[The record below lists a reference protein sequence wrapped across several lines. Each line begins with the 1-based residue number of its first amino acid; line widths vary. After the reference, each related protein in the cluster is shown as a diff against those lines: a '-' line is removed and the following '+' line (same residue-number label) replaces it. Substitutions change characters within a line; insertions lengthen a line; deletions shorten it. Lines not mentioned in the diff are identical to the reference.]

1 MWLARQHD
9 RLVELVLLEDW
20 FYVGSGFFLFP
31 HSILQE
37 CVEHTDGNCAEDKPC
52 SAQETTASR
61 PTATS
66 SLSDSQRHTD
76 TELLLDD
83 SMWTTCWTLSNIIP
97 NRKRRTSPQ
106 HSTAVICYLFPFCN
120 YTVVC
125 FLKIF
130 YIVCMFSFVSTYVH
144 ILNKWLVRGQV
155 CMLHYLHIF
164 ALFSSRGVAFQIN
177 KADVERSTNGSPPI
191 LNH

>member
-1 MWLARQHD
+1 MWVVAFSFSHIPSYRNVLNILMAIVRRTSPAPPRKQQQAVQQS
-9 RLVELVLLEDW
+9 RLLSLI
-20 FYVGSGFFLFP
+20 
-31 HSILQE
+31 HSD
-37 CVEHTDGNCAEDKPC
+37 T
-52 SAQETTASR
+52 
-61 PTATS
+61 PT
-66 SLSDSQRHTD
+66 LK
-76 TELLLDD
+76 LLLDD

-130 YIVCMFSFVSTYVH
+130 YIVCMYSFVSTYVH

-155 CMLHYLHIF
+155 CMLYYWHIF
-164 ALFSSRGVAFQIN
+164 ALFSSRGVVFQIN
-177 KADVERSTNGSPPI
+177 KADVERSTNRSPPI

>member
-76 TELLLDD
+76 TEAIIRWQHVNNLLD
-83 SMWTTCWTLSNIIP
+83 S
-97 NRKRRTSPQ
+97 Q
-106 HSTAVICYLFPFCN
+106 
-120 YTVVC
+120 
-125 FLKIF
+125 
-130 YIVCMFSFVSTYVH
+130 
-144 ILNKWLVRGQV
+144 
-155 CMLHYLHIF
+155 
-164 ALFSSRGVAFQIN
+164 
-177 KADVERSTNGSPPI
+177 
-191 LNH
+191 

>member
-1 MWLARQHD
+1 MCWTYWWQLCGGQA
-9 RLVELVLLEDW
+9 LLRPGNNSKPSNSHVFSLW
-20 FYVGSGFFLFP
+20 F
-31 HSILQE
+31 
-37 CVEHTDGNCAEDKPC
+37 
-52 SAQETTASR
+52 
-61 PTATS
+61 TAT
-66 SLSDSQRHTD
+66 LK
-76 TELLLDD
+76 LLLDD

-97 NRKRRTSPQ
+97 NRKRHTSPQ

-155 CMLHYLHIF
+155 CMLYYLHIF
-164 ALFSSRGVAFQIN
+164 ALFSSRGVVFQIN

>member
-1 MWLARQHD
+1 MWVVAFSFSHIPSYRNVLNILMAIVRRTSPAPPRKQQQAVQQS
-9 RLVELVLLEDW
+9 RLLSLI
-20 FYVGSGFFLFP
+20 
-31 HSILQE
+31 HSD
-37 CVEHTDGNCAEDKPC
+37 T
-52 SAQETTASR
+52 
-61 PTATS
+61 PT
-66 SLSDSQRHTD
+66 LK
-76 TELLLDD
+76 LLLDD

-130 YIVCMFSFVSTYVH
+130 YIVCMYSFVSTYVH

-155 CMLHYLHIF
+155 CMLYYLHIF

-177 KADVERSTNGSPPI
+177 KADVERLTNGSPPI